1 MEENKDL
8 IEEVR
13 RHLASLPAN
22 SVVDTFAYANAIEG
36 AFQASLREIQAVIRR
51 EARVI
56 GVSSS

>member
-1 MEENKDL
+1 MDEKRDL

-22 SVVDTFAYANAIEG
+22 ATVDTFAYANAIEG

-51 EARVI
+51 EAQFL
-56 GVSSS
+56 GVTFT